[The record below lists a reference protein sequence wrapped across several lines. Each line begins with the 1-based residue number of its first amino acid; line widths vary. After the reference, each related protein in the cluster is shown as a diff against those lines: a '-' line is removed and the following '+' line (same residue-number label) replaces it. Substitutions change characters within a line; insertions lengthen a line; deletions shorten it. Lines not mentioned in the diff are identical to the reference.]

1 MVRRGGRAFEPGCHL
16 PGGVDYALIPERRE
30 ETGGLLRRRLT
41 LLRVD
46 LGTRYPRR
54 GRALRVRMDLIE
66 DIGHLL
72 HLPAVLLSERG
83 SLRRVFAGG
92 FVELLGGSLI
102 DHFAAALRKSSGIR
116 CG

>member
-46 LGTRYPRR
+46 LVEHVT
-54 GRALRVRMDLIE
+54 
-66 DIGHLL
+66 
-72 HLPAVLLSERG
+72 PAG
-83 SLRRVFAGG
+83 
-92 FVELLGGSLI
+92 
-102 DHFAAALRKSSGIR
+102 AALCASAWI
-116 CG
+116 